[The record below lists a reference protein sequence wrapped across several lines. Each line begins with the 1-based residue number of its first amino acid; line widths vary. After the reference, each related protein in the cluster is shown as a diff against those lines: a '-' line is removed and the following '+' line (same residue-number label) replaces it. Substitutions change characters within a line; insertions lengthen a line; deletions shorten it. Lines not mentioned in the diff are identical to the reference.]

1 MSGNVTEPL
10 SDIVYMEYIA
20 YNIIVPTVSACGV
33 LGNIL
38 NLLVLTRGQMKAPIY
53 IYFTSKSVALVW
65 VFGKFIGE
73 WDRLSAQRSRY

>member
-1 MSGNVTEPL
+1 MASNGTEPT
-10 SDIVYMEYIA
+10 SDIVFMEYVA

-53 IYFTSKSVALVW
+53 IYFTSKAP
-65 VFGKFIGE
+65 G
-73 WDRLSAQRSRY
+73 Q